1 MSLNHNSLSSAGS
14 RFVNN
19 LHGDIFLN
27 SDNVLKSGVR
37 KIVITVITQ
46 VLILVISVVTGFIMP
61 QLMGPQQFGY
71 WQIYIFYFAYLNIF
85 GLGFNDGIALFYGGY
100 DYKGLP
106 FDRLRSAMRYFYIY
120 LAAITCVLF
129 LSFSF
134 ISDPIYHNIFIMLAL
149 NIPLTCVQ
157 CIVLTVFLAVNRT
170 GIYNI
175 VSLLTKLIAVVFYLV
190 LIFAG
195 VTNYLPLIYAD
206 LASKIIIT
214 VICIILGREFLFGKV
229 KSLKPGLTELGEKSK
244 SGINITLA
252 IIASMFIP
260 VAGRVIIEIADRNK
274 LEYGL
279 YSFAM
284 TLLTII
290 IAFTN
295 TAGLVVF
302 PLIKRLPEEKLSEY
316 YPRFSFIC
324 DSLIYLGLILYI
336 PLWFIIGHWMQKYIT
351 VLVYMHV
358 LLVMCLPLGRMQ
370 LLITPYY
377 KAFRRERAFFITN
390 GIGVAAMLLFTG
402 LAYLIFHS
410 LLSVAA
416 ASTIVL
422 TVWTI
427 FTELYLLKNTACP
440 FDNKKLI
447 VQLVM
452 MAGFVIAASF
462 QNVLFFTVIY
472 GAMLVFYFVFNRKE
486 TSEMLLRFK
495 KRNAI

>member
-1 MSLNHNSLSSAGS
+1 M
-14 RFVNN
+14 
-19 LHGDIFLN
+19 
-27 SDNVLKSGVR
+27 R
-37 KIVITVITQ
+37 KIVVTIITQ
-46 VLILVISVVTGFIMP
+46 ALILGISVVTGFIMP
-61 QLMGPQQFGY
+61 NRMGPQQFGY
-71 WQIYIFYFAYLNIF
+71 WQIYVFYFAYLNIF
-85 GLGFNDGIALFYGGY
+85 GLGFNDGISLYYGGY
-100 DYKGLP
+100 VYKDLP
-106 FDRLRSAMRYFYIY
+106 FERLRSAMRYFYVY

-134 ISDPIYHNIFIMLAL
+134 ISDAAYHNIFIMLAL
-149 NIPLTCVQ
+149 NVPLTCIQ
-157 CIVLTVFLAVNRT
+157 CIVLTAFLAVNKT

-195 VTNYLPLIYAD
+195 ITNYLPLIYAD
-206 LASKIIIT
+206 IASKIIIT
-214 VICIILGREFLFGKV
+214 VICFILGRQFLFGKV

-260 VAGRVIIEIADRNK
+260 VAGRVIVQFSEST
-274 LEYGL
+274 EVYGY

-295 TAGLVVF
+295 TAGLVIF
-302 PLIKRLPEEKLSEY
+302 PILKRLPEEKLSEY
-316 YPRFSFIC
+316 YPRFSIIC

-336 PLWFIIGHWMQKYIT
+336 PLWFIIVHWMQKYIS
-351 VLVYMHV
+351 VLGYMHV

-377 KAFRRERAFFITN
+377 KALRREKAFFVTN
-390 GIGVAAMLLFTG
+390 GIGVAAMLLFTA
-402 LAYLIFHS
+402 LSYLVFHS

-416 ASTIVL
+416 ASSVVL
-422 TVWTI
+422 TAWTVL
-427 FTELYLLKNTACP
+427 TERYLLKNTACS

-452 MAGFVIAASF
+452 MAGFVLAASF
-462 QNVLFFTVIY
+462 QNVLYFSAVY
-472 GAMLVFYFVFNRKE
+472 GVLLIVYFVLNRRQAAE
-486 TSEMLLRFK
+486 IVNRFS
-495 KRNAI
+495 KRSI